1 MIVFYR
7 KLLIEIKDSKF
18 NYWGTFFMKPADI
31 DKILKKH
38 DYEKSALIPILQDIQ
53 EKHRWLP
60 CETLKYVSEKL
71 DIPLIDVYS
80 LATFYK
86 SFSLKPRGKHII
98 TACCGTACHVRG
110 GPKVLQEI
118 QNELHIGVDETTLDK
133 KFTLETVRCLGACAL
148 GPLVVIDRKYH
159 GQMNTKKV
167 TSTLKKYSKKK

>member
-1 MIVFYR
+1 
-7 KLLIEIKDSKF
+7 LNPPE
-18 NYWGTFFMKPADI
+18 I
-31 DKILKKH
+31 DKILQNHEYK
-38 DYEKSALIPILQDIQ
+38 KSALIPILQDIQ
-53 EKHRWLP
+53 SKNRWLP

-86 SFSLKPRGKHII
+86 SFSLKPRGKHVV

-118 QNELHIGVDETTLDK
+118 QNQLHIGVDETTPDK

-148 GPLVVIDRKYH
+148 GPVVVIDKKYH
-159 GQMNTKKV
+159 GQLNPKKV
-167 TSTLKKYSKKK
+167 PSILKKYKSK